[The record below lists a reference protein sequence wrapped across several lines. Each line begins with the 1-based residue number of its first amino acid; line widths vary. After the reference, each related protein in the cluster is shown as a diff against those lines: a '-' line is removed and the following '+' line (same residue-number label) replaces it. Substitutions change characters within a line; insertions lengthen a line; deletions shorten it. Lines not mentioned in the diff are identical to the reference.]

1 VRWRFF
7 FGEALRSLRGN
18 VATTLAAAITV
29 LFVTLLLGAFATGY
43 LLVRDQTQQV
53 RDDVTVKAY
62 LAKGTERDI
71 NTLNKVHNELMGLPY
86 VKTIKYVSPDAAIE
100 TLSDPEKK
108 QLQVLNYN
116 PLPPSFWITLTNADK
131 VQQVAADAAKVPEVQ
146 QCGQPPCVTYG
157 AKTAKRVLFVTK
169 VLTWIAAGAMV
180 LLGVAAVVL
189 IANTIRLSI
198 FARSR
203 EIEVMKLVGAS
214 NVFVR
219 VPFMLEGMLTGLVG
233 ALCAIGAL
241 AVGYWALDAAG
252 RDMGFL
258 SSTFP
263 GGLFMFAVMLAA
275 FGVFLG
281 AFGSGLMM
289 RKFLRV

>member
-1 VRWRFF
+1 MKWRFF
-7 FGEALRSLRGN
+7 FGEALRSVRGN

-43 LLVRDQTQQV
+43 LLVRDQAQQV

-62 LAKGTERDI
+62 LAKGTEGDPA
-71 NTLNKVHNELMGLPY
+71 TLDKVHNELAKLPY
-86 VKTIKYVSPDAAIE
+86 VKSIRYVSPDDAIN
-100 TLSDPEKK
+100 TLSDQERE
-108 QLQVLNYN
+108 QLKVLTYN
-116 PLPPSFWITLTNADK
+116 PLPPSFWITLTDADK
-131 VQQVAADAAKVPEVQ
+131 VSQVAADAAKVPEVQ
-146 QCGQPPCVTYG
+146 QCGQAPCVSYG

-198 FARSR
+198 FARAR

-219 VPFMLEGMLTGLVG
+219 VPFMLEGMLTGLFG
-233 ALCAIGAL
+233 AVFAIAAL
-241 AVGYWALDAAG
+241 GVGYWALDAAG
-252 RDMGFL
+252 RDMSFL
-258 SSTFP
+258 SSNFP
-263 GGLFMFAVMLAA
+263 GGLLMFGLMLAA